1 MPSLALPAFLDE
13 RFHPLRETIMTQT
26 GLTVAERRS
35 YLQAAYDAAKE
46 SLIHTWSPPTE
57 ATPPF

>member
-1 MPSLALPAFLDE
+1 
-13 RFHPLRETIMTQT
+13 MTQT

-35 YLQAAYDAAKE
+35 YLQTAYDAAKE
-46 SLIHTWSPPTE
+46 SLIHTRSPPTE